1 MVVREVMRI
10 DRLTLRAFRNYRDT
24 TVTFP
29 PGGAYITGA
38 NGSGKTNLLEAIYFL
53 ANQASFRTTNREE
66 LQGWGATQCVVDALV
81 TAPETQR
88 QSELAIHLSPRGRR
102 LLVNGKETRDVQ
114 KFATYFAAV
123 AFHPGTLNVI
133 KGGPGGRRTLVDR
146 GIASLQPTFI
156 QVSQDGQRLL
166 KQRNALLRVPTDDS
180 LATLAVWTERFVDVA
195 IRITRAR
202 QEHIALMNRTLAE
215 LVQSLGTNLGA
226 LTLTYRPAVLARC
239 TPQESTALL
248 ASTGCEASLRERFMA
263 EARRLQRAEAA
274 LGQTLFGPQR
284 DDVAI
289 CYQGRESRGYASQG
303 EQRLAAFLLVA
314 ALALAIQRQ
323 HGHQPVVLLDDVVSE
338 LDERNR
344 RVIFGFLQA
353 HAFQVFITDV
363 EERLLYRQRDAF
375 TSFQVS
381 QSNGQAEL
389 RRLPEAQRALC
400 DAC

>member
-1 MVVREVMRI
+1 MRI
-10 DRLTLRAFRNYRDT
+10 DRLTLRSFRNYRDT
-24 TVTFP
+24 SVTFL

-53 ANQASFRTTNREE
+53 ANQTSFRTTNREE

-88 QSELAIHLSPRGRR
+88 QSELAVHLSPRGRR
-102 LLVNGKETRDVQ
+102 LWVNGKETRDVQ

-133 KGGPGGRRTLVDR
+133 KGGPAGRRTLVDR
-146 GIASLQPTFI
+146 GIANLQPAFV
-156 QVSQDGQRLL
+156 QVGQDCQRLL
-166 KQRNALLRVPTDDS
+166 KQRNALLRAATDDS

-195 IRITRAR
+195 IRLTRAR
-202 QEHIALMNRTLAE
+202 QEHIALMNHTLAE
-215 LVQSLGTNLGA
+215 LVQSLGTNLGS
-226 LTLTYRPAVLARC
+226 LTLAYRPAVLARC

-248 ASTGCEASLRERFMA
+248 TSAGYEGLLRERFMA

-344 RVIFGFLQA
+344 GVIFGFLRA

-363 EERLLYRQRDAF
+363 EERLLLYGQRDAF
-375 TSFQVS
+375 TSLQVS
-381 QSNGQAEL
+381 QINGQAEL
-389 RRLPEAQRALC
+389 RAIPAAPRALYN
-400 DAC
+400 AC

>member
-1 MVVREVMRI
+1 MRI
-10 DRLTLRAFRNYRDT
+10 DRLTLRSFRNYRDT

-53 ANQASFRTTNREE
+53 ANQTSFRTTNREE
-66 LQGWGATQCVVDALV
+66 LQGWGATQCLVDALV

-88 QSELAIHLSPRGRR
+88 QSELAIYLSPRGRR

-114 KFATYFAAV
+114 KFTAYFAAV

-133 KGGPGGRRTLVDR
+133 KGGPAGRRTLVDR
-146 GIASLQPTFI
+146 GIASLQPAFI

-166 KQRNALLRVPTDDS
+166 KQRNALLRASTGDS
-180 LATLAVWTERFVDVA
+180 LATLAVWTERFVEVA
-195 IRITRAR
+195 IRMTRAR
-202 QEHIALMNRTLAE
+202 QEHIALMNCTLAD
-215 LVQSLGTNLGA
+215 LVHSLGTNLGS
-226 LTLTYRPAVLARC
+226 LTLAYRPAVLARYM
-239 TPQESTALL
+239 PQESTALL
-248 ASTGCEASLRERFMA
+248 TSAGYAELLRERFMA
-263 EARRLQRAEAA
+263 EAQRLQRAEVA

-284 DDVAI
+284 DDVMI

-323 HGHQPVVLLDDVVSE
+323 HGHWPVVLLDDVVSE

-344 RVIFGFLQA
+344 GVIFGFLQA

-375 TSFQVS
+375 TSLQVS
-381 QSNGQAEL
+381 QTNGQAEL
-389 RRLPEAQRALC
+389 RGMTPAKYQ
-400 DAC
+400 DVSFKM

>member
-1 MVVREVMRI
+1 MRI

-53 ANQASFRTTNREE
+53 ANQTSFRTTNREE
-66 LQGWGATQCVVDALV
+66 LQGWGATQCAVDALV
-81 TAPETQR
+81 TASDMQR
-88 QSELAIHLSPRGRR
+88 QSELAVHLSPRGRR
-102 LLVNGKETRDVQ
+102 LFVNGKETRDVQ
-114 KFATYFAAV
+114 KFATCFAAV

-133 KGGPGGRRTLVDR
+133 KGGPAGRRILVDR
-146 GIASLQPTFI
+146 GIASLQPGFV
-156 QVSQDGQRLL
+156 QVSQDCQRLL
-166 KQRNALLRVPTDDS
+166 KQRNALLRTPTDDS
-180 LATLAVWTERFVDVA
+180 LGTLAVWTERFVDVA
-195 IRITRAR
+195 IRTTRAR
-202 QEHIALMNRTLAE
+202 QAHIALMNQTLAE
-215 LVQSLGTNLGA
+215 LVQSLDTNVGS
-226 LTLTYRPAVLARC
+226 LTLAYCPAVLARC
-239 TPQESTALL
+239 TPQESAALL
-248 ASTGCEASLRERFMA
+248 ASPQCEALLRERFMA

-323 HGHQPVVLLDDVVSE
+323 HGHRPVVLLDDVVSE

-344 RVIFGFLQA
+344 GVIFGFLQA

-363 EERLLYRQRDAF
+363 EERLRYRQREAF

-381 QSNGQAEL
+381 QINGQAEL
-389 RRLPEAQRALC
+389 RGIPTAQRALC